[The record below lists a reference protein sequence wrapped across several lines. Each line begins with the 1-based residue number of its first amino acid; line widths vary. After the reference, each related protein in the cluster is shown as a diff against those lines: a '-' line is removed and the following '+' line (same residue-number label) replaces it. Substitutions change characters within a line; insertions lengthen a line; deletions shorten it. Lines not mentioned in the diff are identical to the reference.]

1 MMVSWRLCCTIDAVV
16 NPRGTTF
23 KAAEVRAKGVC
34 RRQTGAFHR
43 DKKRENVSMRGAK
56 IRRRARRTSSLE
68 LLHLHLAEAL
78 DVLQGL
84 LRGVREPLDGVHAR
98 LDELLDVRRRDTVFL
113 RGGGGRGVR
122 RCARNRRARIW
133 ETVMGCLE

>member
-1 MMVSWRLCCTIDAVV
+1 M
-16 NPRGTTF
+16 
-23 KAAEVRAKGVC
+23 
-34 RRQTGAFHR
+34 GAFHR